1 MPRSSFQRAREPAQ
15 KEQRRQELVQAAGEL
30 LAEGGLDAV
39 TLSAIARA
47 AGLAKSNVY
56 RYFESREEIL
66 LEILLVDQRAWI
78 AELEHALAPLAGSGD
93 ADSVAAELARTISA
107 RPITCELLASLAGV
121 LERNLAAATVLA
133 FKERVLELTIRIRN
147 AVHAA
152 LPALPLEQS
161 PVMLRSMQ
169 ALVAGLWPMAHPPPG
184 VGEAIAATRDPGLA
198 ALCTTFEPDLRDGCA
213 ALLRGLLPAR
223 R

>member
-15 KEQRRQELVQAAGEL
+15 KEQRRQELVHAAAEL

-93 ADSVAAELARTISA
+93 ADAVAAAIARTISA
-107 RPITCELLASLAGV
+107 RPITCELLASMAGV
-121 LERNLAAATVLA
+121 LERNLAAATVLE
-133 FKERVLELTIRIRN
+133 FKARLVELTIRIRN

-152 LPALPLEQS
+152 LPALPLDQS
-161 PVMLRSMQ
+161 PVLLRCMH

-184 VGEAIAATRDPGLA
+184 VADAITEAGDAGLA

-213 ALLRGLLPAR
+213 ALLRGLLHR